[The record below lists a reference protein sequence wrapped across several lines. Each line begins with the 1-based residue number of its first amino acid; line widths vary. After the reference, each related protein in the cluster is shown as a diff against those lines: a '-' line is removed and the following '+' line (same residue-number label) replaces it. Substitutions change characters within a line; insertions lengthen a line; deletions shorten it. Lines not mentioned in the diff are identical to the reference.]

1 MISVSFTLGDLL
13 HVLSF
18 VGGFVSWVLLEKY
31 LIRKLYKRISDP
43 NEPIRRNARCTPPND
58 LTGPNIVW
66 SPEHQRY
73 MTRSEY
79 NTLHNVEQEPVDIKP
94 KKKSIRH
101 NFTGLPWE

>member
-1 MISVSFTLGDLL
+1 MVSVSFTLYDLL

-18 VGGFVSWVLLEKY
+18 VGGFVFWLLLERY
-31 LIRKLYKRISDP
+31 LIRRLYKRINDP
-43 NEPIRRNARCTPPND
+43 NEPIRRNARYRTPND

-66 SPEHQRY
+66 SPEHERY

-79 NTLHNVEQEPVDIKP
+79 DTLHKVEQVDIKP